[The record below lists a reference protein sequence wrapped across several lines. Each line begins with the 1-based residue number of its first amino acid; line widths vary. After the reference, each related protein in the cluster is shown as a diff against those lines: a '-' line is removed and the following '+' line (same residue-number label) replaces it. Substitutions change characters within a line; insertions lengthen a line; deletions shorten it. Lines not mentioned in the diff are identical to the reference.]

1 MKMRNK
7 TLDIAKGI
15 AMISIILGHLSVW
28 RINCVVFTYH
38 IPIFYLITG
47 YFLFGAE
54 KTSFRR
60 FAGKKART
68 LLVPYYVA
76 CLLIIMFSIPL
87 NMYLGEDVK
96 TQVIRWIKAALYAA
110 GDSYTFSVTCGKAAI
125 ALSRRSSTRA
135 LRLSVLNLAW
145 AATPMRSSKST
156 SACRWARR
164 LMACSPMRRATIVQ
178 PSCWGRLPRRA

>member
-1 MKMRNK
+1 MRNK

-68 LLVPYYVA
+68 LLAPYYVA

-110 GDSYTFSVTCGKAAI
+110 GDSYTAPFEIPGIGAI
-125 ALSRRSSTRA
+125 WFL
-135 LRLSVLNLAW
+135 W
-145 AATPMRSSKST
+145 AAF
-156 SACRWARR
+156 
-164 LMACSPMRRATIVQ
+164 
-178 PSCWGRLPRRA
+178 WGSLSMYFLIKKKREQE

>member
-1 MKMRNK
+1 MRNK

-60 FAGKKART
+60 FAGKSQNPFGPILCGLFVDHNVFNST
-68 LLVPYYVA
+68 QYVFGRG
-76 CLLIIMFSIPL
+76 C
-87 NMYLGEDVK
+87 EDTGNKV
-96 TQVIRWIKAALYAA
+96 
-110 GDSYTFSVTCGKAAI
+110 D
-125 ALSRRSSTRA
+125 
-135 LRLSVLNLAW
+135 
-145 AATPMRSSKST
+145 
-156 SACRWARR
+156 
-164 LMACSPMRRATIVQ
+164 
-178 PSCWGRLPRRA
+178 

>member
-54 KTSFRR
+54 KNSFRR

-110 GDSYTFSVTCGKAAI
+110 GDSYTAPFDVQPAAAPSGRSRGTSAPYGQI
-125 ALSRRSSTRA
+125 ALRR
-135 LRLSVLNLAW
+135 N
-145 AATPMRSSKST
+145 TPCASCGRSF
-156 SACRWARR
+156 
-164 LMACSPMRRATIVQ
+164 
-178 PSCWGRLPRRA
+178 